1 MLMGEAG
8 FLMVGKRR
16 YHTVVL
22 PPDLENLDAATM
34 KLLEGFAAQ
43 GGGAD
48 LLRTAPRA
56 GRRPAVGSRGQIGPG
71 PRLSADEA
79 RGRGIAADAGRRL

>member
-1 MLMGEAG
+1 
-8 FLMVGKRR
+8 MVGKRR

-43 GGGAD
+43 GG
-48 LLRTAPRA
+48 
-56 GRRPAVGSRGQIGPG
+56 PG
-71 PRLSADEA
+71 
-79 RGRGIAADAGRRL
+79 